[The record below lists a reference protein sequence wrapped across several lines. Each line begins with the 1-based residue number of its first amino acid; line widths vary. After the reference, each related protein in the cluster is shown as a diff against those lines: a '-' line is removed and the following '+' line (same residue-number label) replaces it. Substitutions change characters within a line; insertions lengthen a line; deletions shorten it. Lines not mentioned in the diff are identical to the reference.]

1 MLDFIGK
8 WKDKITGYIDMRLQ
22 LIKLDIAG
30 RVSNVLSYT
39 IFIILCIVFLLPFL
53 LFSGMG
59 LAELISD
66 LVQSRAGGFAITS
79 GIYLLIMLLLL
90 VFRKRIIN
98 AFAGMFIG
106 VMTDGDDETPGEPN
120 QHKQ

>member
-106 VMTDGDDETPGEPN
+106 VMTDGDDETPGESN

>member
-59 LAELISD
+59 LAELMSD

-106 VMTDGDDETPGEPN
+106 VMTDGDDETPGESN

>member
-39 IFIILCIVFLLPFL
+39 IFIILCVVFLLPFL

-59 LAELISD
+59 LAELMSD

-106 VMTDGDDETPGEPN
+106 VMTDGDDETPGESN